1 MPEDKGGLSICIPV
15 YNKAPLLGRTLES
28 IRRQNIDNLEVVA
41 VDNGSKD
48 DSLKILESW
57 RDRLHLKIYSLP
69 KTISA
74 PENWLLALS
83 LATREFTK
91 LQGADD
97 IIPDGALAALLQK
110 LRDDAQIGFV
120 CGKSLPMDGRGE
132 MIRTGVLHDYWSMVN
147 ETRRQMGAA
156 RTIEEKGACLARM
169 RIGWSMFGDANSMV
183 FRSKLLPCLR
193 QGVDNLAASFQTW
206 PEYEINLR
214 LFAAADAGFVDMPVS
229 FYSYDEDSH
238 LKKIDT
244 YAFRRRSNDMPAA
257 NIVIMLMLDPDLR
270 PLMRAAGWRFA
281 LKMLGWHT
289 AKGWLMMRG
298 KK

>member
-1 MPEDKGGLSICIPV
+1 MSLEKATVSI
-15 YNKAPLLGRTLES
+15 
-28 IRRQNIDNLEVVA
+28 
-41 VDNGSKD
+41 
-48 DSLKILESW
+48 
-57 RDRLHLKIYSLP
+57 
-69 KTISA
+69 
-74 PENWLLALS
+74 
-83 LATREFTK
+83 
-91 LQGADD
+91 
-97 IIPDGALAALLQK
+97 
-110 LRDDAQIGFV
+110 
-120 CGKSLPMDGRGE
+120 
-132 MIRTGVLHDYWSMVN
+132 
-147 ETRRQMGAA
+147 
-156 RTIEEKGACLARM
+156 
-169 RIGWSMFGDANSMV
+169 
-183 FRSKLLPCLR
+183 
-193 QGVDNLAASFQTW
+193 QTW